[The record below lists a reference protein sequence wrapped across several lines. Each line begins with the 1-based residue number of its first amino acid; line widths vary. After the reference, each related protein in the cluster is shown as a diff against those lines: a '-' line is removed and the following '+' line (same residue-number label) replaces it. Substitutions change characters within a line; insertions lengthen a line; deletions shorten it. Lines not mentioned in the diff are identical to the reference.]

1 LHLNSTATQSFLTER
16 LLWLHRSMYQG
27 RLTSAPSGESM
38 PLPERSTTTNILPK
52 HGILV
57 WNPICSVGKEPEGQ
71 TVSLRPTGV
80 RFLPWNKNTRKES
93 SCQERRSGARLPQ
106 MWSAGIRAERIMKLG
121 LHLYEFSWPGGAS
134 QFRPTLV
141 RIAQAAEKGGF
152 DRITVMDHV
161 WQSHYLG
168 GPEHEVLSCY
178 TTLAFLAA
186 HTERIELSALATAS
200 PYWHPVL
207 LAKTV
212 TTLDVLSGGRAWL
225 GIGAG
230 DYEEE
235 ARGSGLPF
243 PPAKERYE
251 MLEEMI
257 QICLRMWHGEQ
268 GDERPFEGK
277 HYRIERPLN
286 LPQSLR
292 RPHPPI
298 LIAGSGEQKTLRL
311 VARYANA
318 CNLGASPQIPRKLEV
333 LRQHCE
339 AEGRDYDTIEKT
351 CAFAFDVGEDG
362 SKVNELIEQ
371 LRWLAGM
378 GIQTVLGVVPH
389 VDRVKPL
396 EIIGQEVIPAVAN
409 F

>member
-1 LHLNSTATQSFLTER
+1 
-16 LLWLHRSMYQG
+16 
-27 RLTSAPSGESM
+27 
-38 PLPERSTTTNILPK
+38 
-52 HGILV
+52 
-57 WNPICSVGKEPEGQ
+57 
-71 TVSLRPTGV
+71 
-80 RFLPWNKNTRKES
+80 
-93 SCQERRSGARLPQ
+93 
-106 MWSAGIRAERIMKLG
+106 MKLG
-121 LHLYEFSWPGGAS
+121 LGLNDFSWPQGAS
-134 QFRPTLV
+134 QLGPTLV
-141 RIAQAAEKGGF
+141 KIAQTAEAAGF
-152 DRITVMDHV
+152 DRISTMDHV

-168 GPEHEVLSCY
+168 GPEHEVPSCY
-178 TTLAFLAA
+178 PTLTYLAA
-186 HTERIELSALATAS
+186 HTSRIRLLAMATAS
-200 PYWHPVL
+200 PYWHPIL

-243 PPAKERYE
+243 PPLKERYE
-251 MLEEMI
+251 RLEEMV
-257 QICLRMWHGEQ
+257 QICLRMWQGEQ

-286 LPQSLR
+286 LPQSLT

-311 VARYANA
+311 VARYADA
-318 CNLGASPQIPRKLEV
+318 CNVSPGPQVPQKLEV

-339 AEGRDYDTIEKT
+339 AEGRDYDAIEKT

-362 SKVNELIEQ
+362 SKVDELIEQ
-371 LRWLAGM
+371 LRALAAQ
-378 GIQTVLGVVPH
+378 GIQTAFGVVPH
-389 VDRVKPL
+389 VYRITPL
-396 EIIGQEVIPAVAN
+396 EVIGREVLPAVAD